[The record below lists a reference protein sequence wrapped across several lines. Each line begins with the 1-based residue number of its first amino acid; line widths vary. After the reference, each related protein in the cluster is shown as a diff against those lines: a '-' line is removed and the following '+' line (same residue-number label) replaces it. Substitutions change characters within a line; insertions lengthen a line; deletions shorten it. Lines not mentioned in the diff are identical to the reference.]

1 MDILGYLGGS
11 IVLTAILAGFLLQ
24 EEDVTAPGRALHQK
38 FMELG
43 TLQGKRKDEI
53 IAKVG
58 PPCSFAAVGGGK
70 TLLQWEAAGFNIGLL
85 FNGESCEGVT
95 HQSLLQE

>member
-1 MDILGYLGGS
+1 MESLGCLVVI
-11 IVLTAILAGFLLQ
+11 IVAVAVLAGLRQ
-24 EEDVTAPGRALHQK
+24 QDVTAPGRALHQK

-70 TLLQWEAAGFNIGLL
+70 TLLQWEATGFNIGLL

-95 HQSLLQE
+95 HQYLHQG